1 MGECIKTPL
10 QGSWSMGEYIFEED
24 WEYGRESE
32 EYGRKYLPLFSPENP
47 RLVKPVDRWL
57 PNWATFSGEGA

>member
-1 MGECIKTPL
+1 
-10 QGSWSMGEYIFEED
+10 MGEYIFEED